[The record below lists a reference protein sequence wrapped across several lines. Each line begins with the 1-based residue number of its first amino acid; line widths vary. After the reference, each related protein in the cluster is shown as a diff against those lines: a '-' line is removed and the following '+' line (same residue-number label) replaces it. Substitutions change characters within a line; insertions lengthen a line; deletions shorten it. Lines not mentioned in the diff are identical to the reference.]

1 MIPSFQIPCVRV
13 PYHGVMTII
22 AASPT
27 GTPQGGALV
36 IGIPSTKDT
45 DSSTS
50 TAWESNALD
59 STALAELRTALE
71 TLGAS
76 QARETVTCVTLP
88 SCPHLR
94 IIAVALGSAPSL
106 HDLRQCIGAALRVST
121 LSGDVVVDIPHTQA
135 AELTAIAE
143 GALLGAYRFTTYRSK
158 KQTEAVNLTILTT
171 IAGAD
176 EQLERAKILAEAQNA
191 VRDLVNTPAG
201 DLRTVE
207 LATAAVNMAQDT
219 GIVADVWDEEKLAA
233 EGCGG
238 LLGVGAGSASPSRMV
253 RLSWEPE
260 GAARSVALVG
270 KGITFD
276 SGGYSLKTHA
286 GMLDMKTDMTG
297 AATVAAVVVAAARLH
312 LPIKVT
318 AWMCIAENMISGT
331 ATRLGDVLTL
341 ANGTTVE
348 INNTDAEGRLVLA
361 DGLTQALKEKPDEV
375 IDIATLTGAQ
385 IVALG
390 GRYAGLMGTEEM
402 TSAIASDAEIAGEL
416 IWTMPLPAYLRKSLD
431 SSVADM
437 KNSGSRFGGMLVAG
451 LFLKEFVGDTPWA
464 HIDIAGP
471 SYNNEEPWGYTPKG
485 ATGYAVRTLLKH
497 LGA

>member
-1 MIPSFQIPCVRV
+1 
-13 PYHGVMTII
+13 MTII

-27 GTPQGGALV
+27 TTPQGGALV
-36 IGIPSTKDT
+36 IGIPTTKDT
-45 DSSTS
+45 DSSMGA
-50 TAWESNALD
+50 AWESSALD
-59 STALAELRTALE
+59 SAALAELRTALT

-76 QARETVTCVTLP
+76 NARETITRLTLP
-88 SCPHLR
+88 SCPDLQ
-94 IIAVALGSAPSL
+94 IVAVALGSSPSA
-106 HDLRQCIGAALRVST
+106 HDLRQCVGAALRVPK
-121 LSGDVVVDIPHTQA
+121 LPEDVVVDIPHTQA
-135 AELTAIAE
+135 DELVAVAE
-143 GALLGAYRFTTYRSK
+143 GALLGAYRFTKYRSK
-158 KQTEAVNLTILTT
+158 KQPEAANLTILTT
-171 IAGAD
+171 VAD
-176 EQLERAKILAEAQNA
+176 ADTLLARAAVLAEAQNA

-207 LATAAVNMAQDT
+207 LAAAALEMAEGT
-219 GIVADVWDEEKLAA
+219 GITAEVWDEEKLAA
-233 EGCGG
+233 QGCGG

-253 RLSWEPE
+253 RLAWEPE
-260 GAARSVALVG
+260 GAERSVALVG

-297 AATVAAVVVAAARLH
+297 AATVAAVVVAAAKLN
-312 LPIKVT
+312 LPVKVT

-361 DGLTQALKEKPDEV
+361 DGLTHALREKPDEV
-375 IDIATLTGAQ
+375 IDVATLTGAQ

-390 GRYAGLMGTEEM
+390 GRYAGLMGTEAL
-402 TSAIASDAEIAGEL
+402 TSALAADADCAGEL

-431 SSVADM
+431 SPVADM

-485 ATGYAVRTLLKH
+485 ATGYAVRTLLTH

>member
-1 MIPSFQIPCVRV
+1 
-13 PYHGVMTII
+13 MTII

-36 IGIPSTKDT
+36 IGIPNTKDT
-45 DSSTS
+45 DSPTGA
-50 TAWESNALD
+50 AWESNALD
-59 STALAELRTALE
+59 SQALVELRTALN

-76 QARETVTCVTLP
+76 NARETITHLTVP
-88 SCPHLR
+88 SFPDLQ
-94 IIAVALGSAPSL
+94 IVAVALGSSPSS
-106 HDLRQCIGAALRVST
+106 HDLRQCVGAALRVGK
-121 LSGDVVVDIPHTQA
+121 LPEDVVVDIPHTDSH
-135 AELTAIAE
+135 ELTAIAE

-158 KQTEAVNLTILTT
+158 KRAEAVNLTILTT
-171 IAGAD
+171 IADTDAV
-176 EQLERAKILAEAQNA
+176 LERATILAEAQNT

-201 DLRTVE
+201 DLRTE
-207 LATAAVNMAQDT
+207 ALAEAAVAMSEGT
-219 GIVADVWDEEKLAA
+219 GITAEVWDEEKLTA

-238 LLGVGAGSASPSRMV
+238 LLGVGAGSTSPSRMV
-253 RLSWEPE
+253 RLSWAPE
-260 GAARSVALVG
+260 GAERSVALVG
-270 KGITFD
+270 KGVTFD

-297 AATVAAVVVAAARLH
+297 AATVAAVVVAAAKLK
-312 LPIKVT
+312 LPVTVT

-361 DGLTQALKEKPDEV
+361 DGLTHALKDKPDEV
-375 IDIATLTGAQ
+375 IDVATLTGAQ
-385 IVALG
+385 LVALG
-390 GRYAGLMGTEEM
+390 GRYAGLMGTEAL
-402 TSAIASDAEIAGEL
+402 TSALTSDADCAGEL
-416 IWTMPLPAYLRKSLD
+416 IWTMPLPTYLRRSLD
-431 SSVADM
+431 SQVADM

-471 SYNNEEPWGYTPKG
+471 SYNNEEAWGYTPKG
-485 ATGYAVRTLLKH
+485 ATGYAVRTLLTH

>member
-1 MIPSFQIPCVRV
+1 
-13 PYHGVMTII
+13 MTIT
-22 AASPT
+22 AASPME
-27 GTPQGGALV
+27 TPLGGALV
-36 IGIPSTKDT
+36 IGMPHTKDT
-45 DSSTS
+45 DSLAGTP
-50 TAWESNALD
+50 WESNALD
-59 STALAELRTALE
+59 PAAVEELNTALA

-76 QARETVTCVTLP
+76 AVRETVTRLVLP
-88 SCPHLR
+88 SCPGLQV
-94 IIAVALGSAPSL
+94 IAVALGSAPSV
-106 HDLRQCIGAALRVST
+106 HELRQCIGAAMRVSN
-121 LSGDVVVDIPHTQA
+121 LPEDVVVDIPHTQA

-143 GALLGAYRFTTYRSK
+143 GALLGAYRFTKYRSK
-158 KQTEAVNLTILTT
+158 KRVEAANLTILTT
-171 IAGAD
+171 IADAD
-176 EQLERAKILAEAQNA
+176 EQLKRAEILAEAQNA

-207 LATAAVNMAQDT
+207 LAAAALDMADGT
-219 GIVADVWDEEKLAA
+219 GITADVWDEERLAA

-253 RLSWEPE
+253 RLVWEPE
-260 GAARSVALVG
+260 GAERSVALVG

-276 SGGYSLKTHA
+276 SGGYSLKTHG

-297 AATVAAVVVAAARLH
+297 AATVAAVVVAAAKLN
-312 LPIKVT
+312 LPVKVT

-361 DGLTQALKEKPDEV
+361 DGLTHALREEPDEV

-385 IVALG
+385 VVALG
-390 GRYAGLMGTEEM
+390 GRYAGLMGSTEL
-402 TSAIASDAEIAGEL
+402 TSAIVSDAEGAGEL
-416 IWTMPLPAYLRKSLD
+416 LWTMPLPSYLRKSLD
-431 SSVADM
+431 SPIADM
-437 KNSGSRFGGMLVAG
+437 KNTGSRFGGMLVAG
-451 LFLKEFVGDTPWA
+451 LFLKDFVGNTPWA

-471 SYNNEEPWGYTPKG
+471 SYNLEEAWGYTPKG
-485 ATGYAVRTLLKH
+485 ATGYGVRTLLTH